1 MRLNKEDLMDLK
13 EAHELRMQMG
23 LTVDEFNIMLN
34 NFIEDM
40 SDEKY
45 AEQIVELTKHTDM
58 NKIDDLIQ
66 NNHEEWKKAVLKPR
80 KK

>member
-45 AEQIVELTKHTDM
+45 AELTKHADM